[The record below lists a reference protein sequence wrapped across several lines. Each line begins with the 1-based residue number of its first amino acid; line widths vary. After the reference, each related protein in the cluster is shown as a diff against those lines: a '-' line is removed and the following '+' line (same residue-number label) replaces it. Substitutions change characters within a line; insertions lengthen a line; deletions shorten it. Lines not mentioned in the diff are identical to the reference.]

1 MCMSAIVQT
10 HVLVYAILLHHAI
23 LNRNQ
28 LALIAGSHAYNI
40 DFKTLLMCTLIALLV
55 DTIGV
60 LPDQFVLP
68 MCTLIALLVDT
79 IGVLP
84 DQFVLLILHFGKL
97 RQCKLVPS
105 AQ

>member
-60 LPDQFVLP
+60 LPRSVCVANVYTDSPLGRHNR
-68 MCTLIALLVDT
+68 CIARSVCVADFAFWET
-79 IGVLP
+79 PPV
-84 DQFVLLILHFGKL
+84 
-97 RQCKLVPS
+97 
-105 AQ
+105 